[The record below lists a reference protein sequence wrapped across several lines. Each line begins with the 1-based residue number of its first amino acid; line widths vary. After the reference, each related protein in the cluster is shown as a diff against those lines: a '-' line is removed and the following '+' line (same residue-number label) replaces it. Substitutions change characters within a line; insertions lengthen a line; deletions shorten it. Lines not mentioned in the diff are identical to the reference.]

1 MTLQI
6 ALLHLHAH
14 MFSSYSQNAFPK
26 KQNILISLNLSA
38 FLFPSR
44 EFICNNNADFF
55 VNLISH
61 RLFNQMVSVKNT
73 KEKKYHFNR
82 QIKLMRRKKT
92 QEIGG
97 KIKS

>member
-1 MTLQI
+1 
-6 ALLHLHAH
+6 
-14 MFSSYSQNAFPK
+14 
-26 KQNILISLNLSA
+26 
-38 FLFPSR
+38 
-44 EFICNNNADFF
+44 
-55 VNLISH
+55 
-61 RLFNQMVSVKNT
+61 MVSVKIYE